1 MDKRD
6 RVRIDHLNRVG
17 QFGITNAAD
26 WTPAPGTP
34 PTSAQTNAASLYA
47 QLNTADTGVVARLS
61 NFGIGR
67 ATGAADPHGGVVS
80 KATVRNGI
88 MLDLT
93 LWNESAGAI
102 ASAQNRPEIMA
113 GFHPPHGV
121 SMEDFPN
128 KVNAII
134 NAATPLEADFIKL
147 GFAED
152 FIQEMRDRLL
162 AFGEAKDDKDEG
174 LQKQAGA
181 HGGSSATIR
190 LGLTVGKQ
198 LNVLMKNLYKTVP
211 EKLAA
216 WKTASHIERVG
227 TSGKSGK
234 KTGDSG
240 TPPAKS

>member
-6 RVRIDHLNRVG
+6 RVRIDHLNRVA

-34 PTSAQTNAASLYA
+34 PTKAQTNAANLYA
-47 QLNTADTGVVARLS
+47 QLNAADTGVVALLS
-61 NFGIGR
+61 TFGAGR
-67 ATGAADPHGGVVS
+67 ASGAADSHGGVVS
-80 KATVRNGI
+80 KATIRNGI
-88 MLDLT
+88 MLDLA

-102 ASAQNRPEIMA
+102 ASAQSRPEIMA

-121 SMEDFPN
+121 SMEEFPN

-134 NAATPLEADFIKL
+134 QAATPLESDFIKL

-152 FIQEMRDRLL
+152 FIQDMRDRVK
-162 AFGEAKDDKDEG
+162 AFGDAKDDKDEG

-190 LGLTVGKQ
+190 TGLTITKQ
-198 LNVLMKNLYKTVP
+198 LNVLMKNLYKTNP

-216 WKTASHIERVG
+216 WKTAFHIERVG
-227 TSGKSGK
+227 TSGKSKK
-234 KTGDSG
+234 KTGESD
-240 TPPAKS
+240 TPPSK